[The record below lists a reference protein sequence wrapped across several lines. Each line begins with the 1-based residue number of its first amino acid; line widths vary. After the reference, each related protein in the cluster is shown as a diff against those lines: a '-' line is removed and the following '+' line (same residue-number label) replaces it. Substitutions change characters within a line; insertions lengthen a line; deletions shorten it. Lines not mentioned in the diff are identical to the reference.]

1 MNDAMQRESL
11 QKAHHAAQLL
21 LADLQEV
28 YQTSSVAL
36 EVLAGEM
43 IEQVSRISSILGRL
57 AVEK

>member
-43 IEQVSRISSILGRL
+43 IEQVSRISTILGRL
-57 AVEK
+57 AAEK